1 MDSHRDLCFWLLV
14 LSGSLLLVPVQS
26 SDVYYSIREG
36 LSPGTVFGNIVDD
49 SDLRRKVSPD
59 DLSKLRFSFLTTGNP
74 NSRYFSVD
82 ASTGELS
89 VASKIDRETV
99 CSFRQDCQLT
109 VSQGLRGRGCC
120 GEGEYVRDRLETE
133 VCVYV

>member
-1 MDSHRDLCFWLLV
+1 MDSNHGLCFLVLV
-14 LSGSLLLVPVQS
+14 LSGLLLPEAADA
-26 SDVYYSIREG
+26 SDVYYSIKEG

-74 NSRYFSVD
+74 NSRFFSVR
-82 ASTGELS
+82 ANTGVLA

-99 CSFRQDCQLT
+99 CSFRLDCTLI
-109 VSQGLRGRGCC
+109 VSLAL
-120 GEGEYVRDRLETE
+120 EG
-133 VCVYV
+133 VCA